1 MANASRIPWR
11 QGDFVVVPRSLLA
24 LKLSPAELRVWLAL
38 ASFCYD
44 TDTCWPSHAAM
55 IADRLP
61 PGTTASTIRKAKRG
75 LERKGLLV
83 TEQRHTGSGRETSN
97 VYRIMAPVQ
106 TDREGGRNG
115 PPPRSVSTPL
125 EDDKGIGKP
134 KRRRKGTHAVIDEM
148 MGELG

>member
-1 MANASRIPWR
+1 MADSSHIPWR
-11 QGDFVVVPRSLLA
+11 QGDFVVVPRTLLS
-24 LKLSPAELRVWLAL
+24 LKLSPSELRVWLAL

-61 PGTTASTIRKAKRG
+61 PGTSASTIRKAKRG

-83 TEQRHTGSGRETSN
+83 TEERHTGSGRETSS

-106 TDREGGRNG
+106 TDRVGGRNG

-148 MGELG
+148 MGELE

>member
-1 MANASRIPWR
+1 MADTSHIPWR

-83 TEQRHTGSGRETSN
+83 TEQRHTGSGRETSS

>member
-1 MANASRIPWR
+1 MADASRIPWR

-75 LERKGLLV
+75 LARKGLLV

-97 VYRIMAPVQ
+97 VYRIRAPVQ
-106 TDREGGRNG
+106 TDREGRRNG
-115 PPPRSVSTPL
+115 PPPPAVPPPL
-125 EDDKGIGKP
+125 EEN
-134 KRRRKGTHAVIDEM
+134 KRRKTSKRRKGTHAVIDEM

>member
-1 MANASRIPWR
+1 MADVSRIPWR

-24 LKLSPAELRVWLAL
+24 LKLSPSELRVWLAL

-61 PGTTASTIRKAKRG
+61 PGTTASTIRKVKRG

-83 TEQRHTGSGRETSN
+83 TEERHTGSGRETSHL
-97 VYRIMAPVQ
+97 YRIMAPSQ
-106 TDREGGRNG
+106 TAGEGRRNG
-115 PPPRSVSTPL
+115 PPPPAVSPPL
-125 EDDKGIGKP
+125 EEEQRRRTSK
-134 KRRRKGTHAVIDEM
+134 RRKGTHAVIDEM
-148 MGELG
+148 IGELG

>member
-1 MANASRIPWR
+1 MADASRIPWR

-24 LKLSPAELRVWLAL
+24 LTLSPAELRVWLAL

-61 PGTTASTIRKAKRG
+61 PGTTASPIRKAKRG

-106 TDREGGRNG
+106 TDPEGGRNG
-115 PPPRSVSTPL
+115 PPPRSISTPL

>member
-1 MANASRIPWR
+1 MAESNHIPWR

-97 VYRIMAPVQ
+97 VYRIMAPSQ
-106 TDREGGRNG
+106 TDPQGGRNG

-125 EDDKGIGKP
+125 EEDKRRRTSK
-134 KRRRKGTHAVIDEM
+134 RRKGTHAVIDEM

>member
-1 MANASRIPWR
+1 MADSSHIPWR
-11 QGDFVVVPRSLLA
+11 QGDFVVVPRTLLS
-24 LKLSPAELRVWLAL
+24 LKLSPSELRVWLAL

-61 PGTTASTIRKAKRG
+61 PGTSASTIRKAKRG

-83 TEQRHTGSGRETSN
+83 TEERHTGSGRETSS

-106 TDREGGRNG
+106 TDRGGRRNG

-148 MGELG
+148 MGELE

>member
-1 MANASRIPWR
+1 MADASRIPWR

-75 LERKGLLV
+75 LERKGLLG

-106 TDREGGRNG
+106 TDPEGVETDPHPGRYR
-115 PPPRSVSTPL
+115 PP
-125 EDDKGIGKP
+125 
-134 KRRRKGTHAVIDEM
+134 
-148 MGELG
+148 

>member
-1 MANASRIPWR
+1 MANTSHIPWR

-61 PGTTASTIRKAKRG
+61 PGTTDSTIRKAKRG
-75 LERKGLLV
+75 LERKGLLI

-97 VYRIMAPVQ
+97 VYRIMAPGQ
-106 TDREGGRNG
+106 TAGEGGRNG
-115 PPPRSVSTPL
+115 PPPPAVPPPL
-125 EDDKGIGKP
+125 EEEQRRRTSK
-134 KRRRKGTHAVIDEM
+134 RRKGTHAVIDEM

>member
-1 MANASRIPWR
+1 MADSSHIPWR
-11 QGDFVVVPRSLLA
+11 QGDFVVVPRTLLS
-24 LKLSPAELRVWLAL
+24 LKLSPSELRVWLAL

-61 PGTTASTIRKAKRG
+61 RGTSASTIRKAKRG

-83 TEQRHTGSGRETSN
+83 TEERHTGSGRETSS
-97 VYRIMAPVQ
+97 VYRIMAPVE
-106 TDREGGRNG
+106 TDRGGRRNG

-148 MGELG
+148 MGELE

>member
-1 MANASRIPWR
+1 MGDASRIPWR
-11 QGDFVVVPRSLLA
+11 QGDFVVVPRSLLSV
-24 LKLSPAELRVWLAL
+24 KLSPAELRVWLAL

-55 IADRLP
+55 IGDRLP

-83 TEQRHTGSGRETSN
+83 TEQRKTGSGRETSHL
-97 VYRIMAPVQ
+97 YRIMAPSQ

-115 PPPRSVSTPL
+115 RGRGSISPPL
-125 EDDKGIGKP
+125 EEEQRRRTP
-134 KRRRKGTHAVIDEM
+134 KRRKGTRAVIDEM
-148 MGELG
+148 MEELE